1 MKHTFKALFYCIMT
15 FLTYL
20 PLFPTTYWKWQDI
33 NLNTPQFPASFE
45 WGVTTLAYETEG
57 YAKTSTWYAWENQTN
72 LQGKQFTQTRSGN
85 GIAQAQHYKEDVKL
99 MKEMG
104 ITTYCFSLDWSRIE
118 PEQGKFDETML
129 HYYTDLCDELIKNNI
144 TITAILKDY
153 CDPLWWGY
161 IGGFE
166 HEKNI
171 PLFERYCLK
180 MYEVLGTKVDR
191 WITFWAP
198 ENYAVLGYLIGSTP
212 PGIRHLHRAATV
224 LKNEF
229 EAHVR
234 VYKGI
239 KAAPHGNTSRIG
251 IIKHVH
257 LLEPWH
263 IWDRASCYVANM
275 LTNESFYTFFTTG
288 MFNVRVPLPG
298 KVGAWVNHVNA
309 FAPKSV
315 DFIGINYYSHGYM
328 KNLFNHIANPSE
340 IPTDVT
346 GITVYPEGLYLAIKE
361 VSEKMAKKLNIPMII
376 TQNGVATRDESIRDL
391 FIKRHIYALHKAKT
405 EGHNVEGYYYY
416 SFLDGFS
423 WGSYDTQFGLF
434 SVDRTT
440 MKRKQKS
447 GAQPYLDTIKKR

>member
-1 MKHTFKALFYCIMT
+1 MKHSKQLYSVL
-15 FLTYL
+15 LTL
-20 PLFPTTYWKWQDI
+20 IHFTLLPTTYWKWQDI

-57 YAKTSTWYAWENQTN
+57 YAKNSTWYAWENQTN
-72 LQGKQFTQTRSGN
+72 LQGKQFSQTRSGN
-85 GIAQAQHYKEDVKL
+85 GTAHNQNYKEDVQL

-118 PEQGKFDETML
+118 PEQGRFDETVL
-129 HYYTDLCDELIKNNI
+129 QYYGDLCDELIKNNI
-144 TITAILKDY
+144 AITAILKDY

-171 PLFERYCLK
+171 PLFEKYCLK
-180 MYEVLGTKVDR
+180 MYEALGTKVDR

-198 ENYAVLGYLIGSTP
+198 ENYAVLGYLIGTTP
-212 PGIRHLHRAATV
+212 PGVRHLHRAATV
-224 LKNEF
+224 LKNEL

-234 VYKGI
+234 VYQLI
-239 KAAPHGNTSRIG
+239 KAAPHGNMSRIG

-257 LLEPWH
+257 ILEPWH
-263 IWDRASCYVANM
+263 LWDRASCYVANI
-275 LTNESFYTFFTTG
+275 LTNESFYRFFTTG
-288 MFNVRVPLPG
+288 GFSIRVPLPG
-298 KVGAWVNHVNA
+298 KIGAWVNHVNA

-315 DFIGINYYSHGYM
+315 DFIGINYHSHGYM
-328 KNLFNHIANPSE
+328 KNIFNHVGNPSE

-391 FIKRHIYALHKAKT
+391 FIKRHLYALHKAKT

-434 SVDRTT
+434 SVDRAT
-440 MKRKQKS
+440 MKRTRKS
-447 GAQPYLDTIKKR
+447 GAQPYLDTIKKRY